1 MRKNL
6 FTTLHTVVANCKC
19 KSEWQRTKPN
29 LAVTPGQMFEM
40 AAHGVPISLQNAAN
54 FTDGEVNPSWDVP
67 AEKVRGI
74 DMADLWNLEQ
84 SSREKLKKGIKEAKA
99 AKAQAEAESNS

>member
-1 MRKNL
+1 
-6 FTTLHTVVANCKC
+6 
-19 KSEWQRTKPN
+19 
-29 LAVTPGQMFEM
+29 MFEM